1 MASAARELR
10 YPGTTYG
17 NLAYELDREVRE
29 RELRHAGEIRKP
41 AASAAPQVKSI
52 SRVQTRERLHVSPL
66 AVAGFAAVVA
76 MAILVLMSY
85 IQLTEISTSVVELDS
100 QLKTLQTENVT
111 LTAQYQQMY
120 DLSSVKEAAENAGMT
135 KPGSSRSTILTSPT
149 GTARWSIS
157 RGIRR
162 SEQAPDDEL
171 NHGFTLWW
179 NISNRPRHRI
189 QRSAGSKKGASYS
202 PLWHFAE
209 MLFRRRAESAR
220 ILGGENTWQT
230 GREERATRRGG
241 QIRWSGA
248 ARF

>member
-135 KPGSSRSTILTSPT
+135 KPGSSQIYYIDLSDGDSAVVYQQRDPGVLSKLLTT
-149 GTARWSIS
+149 
-157 RGIRR
+157 
-162 SEQAPDDEL
+162 L
-171 NHGFTLWW
+171 NHGFY
-179 NISNRPRHRI
+179 
-189 QRSAGSKKGASYS
+189 AVVEY
-202 PLWHFAE
+202 FE
-209 MLFRRRAESAR
+209 
-220 ILGGENTWQT
+220 
-230 GREERATRRGG
+230 
-241 QIRWSGA
+241 
-248 ARF
+248 